1 MTPRVIV
8 DETLFLRRHFDI
20 PVTAT
25 IEDLTF
31 NEDGESVNLGRVAGA
46 VGHDLYT
53 G

>member
-1 MTPRVIV
+1 M
-8 DETLFLRRHFDI
+8 DKTLFLRRHFYV